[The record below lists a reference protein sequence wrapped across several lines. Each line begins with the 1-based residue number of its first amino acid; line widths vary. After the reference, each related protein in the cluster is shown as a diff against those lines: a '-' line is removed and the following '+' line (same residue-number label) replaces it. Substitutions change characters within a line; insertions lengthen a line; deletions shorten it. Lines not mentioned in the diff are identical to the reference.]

1 MISIKTFQK
10 KYNHHIN
17 RGLSFTGLLRYPEL
31 AKWDFEVFLPT
42 KGMNLQRDLV
52 WTLEQKQSLIITILR
67 GQKINP
73 IVVIQNDHPSDGH
86 KRYNWQVIDGKQRL
100 TTIFA
105 YLNDEFSI
113 VVDGEQYKY
122 SQLPIDCKKQI
133 DGYYLTV
140 DVHYSYQDE
149 PISDET
155 KIDLFEEINW
165 LGTPQEISHMNKLKS

>member
-1 MISIKTFQK
+1 M
-10 KYNHHIN
+10 
-17 RGLSFTGLLRYPEL
+17 GLKRFPEL
-31 AKWDFEVFLPT
+31 AKWDLEVFLPT

-52 WTLEQKQSLIITILR
+52 WTLEQKQSLILTILR
-67 GQKINP
+67 DQKINP
-73 IVVIQNDHPSDGH
+73 IVVIQNDRYDEEFE
-86 KRYNWQVIDGKQRL
+86 RYNWQVIDGKQRL

-113 VVDGEQYKY
+113 VVDGEQWKY
-122 SQLPIDCKKQI
+122 SQLPIDCKRQI
-133 DGYYLTV
+133 DGYNLIV

-149 PISDET
+149 PISDAT